1 MVEKARDAI
10 RTSIARPEEIAFV
23 TFTNKAAD
31 EIRSRCQDI
40 SEMKIGTI
48 HHLANLVI
56 QQVENKKPRLSTL
69 AEDDNERRS
78 LTQKWLLEA
87 IAERPQLL
95 LDLELRREAVRFNR
109 VKEGEAPQR
118 LRVPPD
124 GALVRSFGEAQIAA
138 TLYLAKIPYQYEA
151 EFPLPDEYRTKQHTG
166 YRPDFYLPD
175 DPLEFPSIKGGIW
188 LEHFANDRHGE
199 LPQHWD
205 QESPGSVEN
214 YRRTRIW
221 KEKLH
226 KSLRTRFVKT
236 EFGDIQRCMTRKH
249 SFPDFLLQLI
259 AQKGKVGIQN
269 PSKWDIESELL
280 RMKAESGDNDFLPV
294 TCEIDKWIRTKRQQ
308 IISDDQLVA
317 SIENWRNAAEA
328 GSLFR
333 LAYPVLK
340 RYERHLTET
349 KTTDHEGTIL
359 KALEYIQDGKIQ
371 PPWKV
376 VLVDEYQDVNPAQ
389 AAFIHALLKPRI
401 KGLTSTGARLTAVGD
416 DWQAIFGF
424 QGGDTNLILDFN
436 DPAKEN
442 DGWVERVELKRTYR
456 FGQEIADTAR
466 HFVTRGRSVS
476 DRKVIGSPDARTH
489 PKWPT
494 TFVVTSTRLTEPG
507 KKKFSDNHIGHTA
520 SVLAVLSR
528 IAEQS
533 QNAEVLIAGRRNSDL
548 TAPNPSEPWRF
559 GIDRKEIEIAA
570 KQYDIRLSLST
581 IHKATGL
588 EADYVILLDSG
599 PLGTNQIAK
608 DRALTEHLETFA
620 NQTGLKMRSEGF
632 GMSHSQ
638 ERNAR
643 FMS

>member
-205 QESPGSVEN
+205 QESPGSVRKLSTYQNLEGKASQIAAYTLRQN
-214 YRRTRIW
+214 RVRGHSAVYD
-221 KEKLH
+221 EK
-226 KSLRTRFVKT
+226 
-236 EFGDIQRCMTRKH
+236 
-249 SFPDFLLQLI
+249 
-259 AQKGKVGIQN
+259 A
-269 PSKWDIESELL
+269 
-280 RMKAESGDNDFLPV
+280 FLP
-294 TCEIDKWIRTKRQQ
+294 
-308 IISDDQLVA
+308 
-317 SIENWRNAAEA
+317 
-328 GSLFR
+328 
-333 LAYPVLK
+333 
-340 RYERHLTET
+340 
-349 KTTDHEGTIL
+349 
-359 KALEYIQDGKIQ
+359 
-371 PPWKV
+371 
-376 VLVDEYQDVNPAQ
+376 
-389 AAFIHALLKPRI
+389 
-401 KGLTSTGARLTAVGD
+401 
-416 DWQAIFGF
+416 
-424 QGGDTNLILDFN
+424 
-436 DPAKEN
+436 
-442 DGWVERVELKRTYR
+442 
-456 FGQEIADTAR
+456 
-466 HFVTRGRSVS
+466 
-476 DRKVIGSPDARTH
+476 
-489 PKWPT
+489 
-494 TFVVTSTRLTEPG
+494 
-507 KKKFSDNHIGHTA
+507 
-520 SVLAVLSR
+520 
-528 IAEQS
+528 
-533 QNAEVLIAGRRNSDL
+533 
-548 TAPNPSEPWRF
+548 
-559 GIDRKEIEIAA
+559 
-570 KQYDIRLSLST
+570 
-581 IHKATGL
+581 
-588 EADYVILLDSG
+588 
-599 PLGTNQIAK
+599 
-608 DRALTEHLETFA
+608 
-620 NQTGLKMRSEGF
+620 
-632 GMSHSQ
+632 
-638 ERNAR
+638 
-643 FMS
+643 